1 MENNNETN
9 NEVQE
14 QTVEQLTSTDAI
26 IGVLSSPGE
35 TFETIAATKKKNYWL
50 LSVLISII
58 ISIVVTF
65 VFFRDEQLISGMM
78 DKQKAQ
84 LEKSMEEKVKSGK
97 MSPEQSSQ
105 AIEQAEKFMDPK
117 GVFFQIIGYGG
128 SVVIP
133 FLMLFVLSLVYLLIT
148 KILKANVDFGNLM
161 NVVGLPLII
170 GAIGSIVAL
179 VISVVIGKMSSP
191 SLALFLTDEV
201 IGTKLSELLFK
212 IDIFS
217 IWYYVAVAIGLS
229 KITRISAGK
238 AYVTVF
244 GVWIL
249 WLIVTTVSGYIFG

>member
-50 LSVLISII
+50 LSVLITII

>member
-14 QTVEQLTSTDAI
+14 QTVEQLTSTDAL

-35 TFETIAATKKKNYWL
+35 TFETIAVTKKKNYWL
-50 LSVLISII
+50 LSVLITII

-117 GVFFQIIGYGG
+117 GTFFQIIGYGG
-128 SVVIP
+128 SIVIP
-133 FLMLFVLSLVYLLIT
+133 FLMLFILSIVYLLIT
-148 KILKANVDFGNLM
+148 KIFKANPDFSSLM

-179 VISVVIGKMSSP
+179 VLSVVIGKMSSP

-229 KITRISAGK
+229 KIAKISAGK
-238 AYVTVF
+238 AYITVF
-244 GVWIL
+244 GVWIF
-249 WLIVTTVSGYIFG
+249 WLIITTVSGYIFG